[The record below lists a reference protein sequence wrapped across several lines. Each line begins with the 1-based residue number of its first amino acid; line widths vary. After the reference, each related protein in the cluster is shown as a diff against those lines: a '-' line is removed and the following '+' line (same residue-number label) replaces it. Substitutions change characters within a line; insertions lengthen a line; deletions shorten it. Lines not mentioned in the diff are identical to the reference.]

1 MPKEPSDVK
10 RKYGGNST
18 HSGWFLFTHKRLLLN
33 IAVSELKSRYAGS
46 LLGLGWAVVY
56 PLAMLCIYTMVYLFI
71 FNIRSNYMTKTDYV
85 FYIFSG
91 MLPILMTTEALMMG
105 TISVSD
111 NKAALSN
118 TIFPID
124 LAPAKAL
131 LLSQASMIVGYTIIL
146 LLMAVLGRL
155 TWTILFIPYFWAL
168 LAMLLLGMLWVSSLV
183 HLVFRDIQW
192 LVTLFNMVLM
202 VASPIAYTPEMVP
215 DSLKFLFYLNPFA
228 LFVMSLQQ
236 VVVLGRLPSWH
247 HIIYLTVTACGVFFL
262 GGYFFSRAKAAMLDH
277 A

>member
-1 MPKEPSDVK
+1 MELKYEN
-10 RKYGGNST
+10 RK
-18 HSGWFLFTHKRLLLN
+18 HSGWFLLSHKRLLLN
-33 IAVSELKSRYAGS
+33 IALSELKSRYAGS
-46 LLGLGWAVVY
+46 FLGLGWAVVY
-56 PLAMLCIYTMVYLFI
+56 PLAMLSIYTMVYLFI

-105 TISVSD
+105 TVSVAD

-118 TIFPID
+118 TVFPID

-131 LLSQASMIVGYTIIL
+131 LLSQTSMIVGYTIIL

-155 TWTILFIPYFWAL
+155 TWTIIFIPFFWTL
-168 LAMLLLGMLWVSSLV
+168 LAMMLLGLLWVSSLV

-192 LVTLFNMVLM
+192 LVNLCNMVLM

-215 DSLKFLFYLNPFA
+215 SSLQFLFYLNPFA

-247 HIIYLTVTACGVFFL
+247 HIAYLTVIACSMFFL
-262 GGYFFSRAKAAMLDH
+262 GGYFFSRAKNAMLDH